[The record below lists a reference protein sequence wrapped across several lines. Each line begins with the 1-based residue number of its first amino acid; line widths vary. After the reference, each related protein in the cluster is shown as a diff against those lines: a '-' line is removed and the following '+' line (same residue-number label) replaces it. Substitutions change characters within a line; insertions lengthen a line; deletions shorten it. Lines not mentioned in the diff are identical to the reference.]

1 VRIMRCTAC
10 GRYTLS
16 RDACPA
22 CGGRVASA
30 HPPRFPESERM
41 LELIIRERKSR
52 RGLDSSQN
60 S

>member
-1 VRIMRCTAC
+1 MRIMRCTAC

-52 RGLDSSQN
+52 KGP
-60 S
+60 